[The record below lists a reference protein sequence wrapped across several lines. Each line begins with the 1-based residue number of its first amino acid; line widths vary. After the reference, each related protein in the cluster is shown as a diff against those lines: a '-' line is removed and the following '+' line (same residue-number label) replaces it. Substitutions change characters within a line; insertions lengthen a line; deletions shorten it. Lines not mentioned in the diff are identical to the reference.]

1 MTDSFYPRRNSAGA
15 GPALDSDPRATRR
28 GRRKTLFRLRQC
40 CARVGITGMLRL
52 FSIEGRMVA
61 KTGRPAAC
69 VAVLC
74 FSFTS
79 LRTAVFSQW
88 EVLVFDGINSTVVN
102 DALAE
107 FGAASASPSR
117 RRARPSCATY
127 RSHDVGSGHCRQFVL
142 RV

>member
-1 MTDSFYPRRNSAGA
+1 
-15 GPALDSDPRATRR
+15 
-28 GRRKTLFRLRQC
+28 
-40 CARVGITGMLRL
+40 
-52 FSIEGRMVA
+52 MVA

-107 FGAASASPSR
+107 FGAGVSVTVETTSAAFVRNLPEPRRGIWSLSPIRVARLTPWTLSLLERWRSR
-117 RRARPSCATY
+117 HRRDIRP
-127 RSHDVGSGHCRQFVL
+127 R
-142 RV
+142 